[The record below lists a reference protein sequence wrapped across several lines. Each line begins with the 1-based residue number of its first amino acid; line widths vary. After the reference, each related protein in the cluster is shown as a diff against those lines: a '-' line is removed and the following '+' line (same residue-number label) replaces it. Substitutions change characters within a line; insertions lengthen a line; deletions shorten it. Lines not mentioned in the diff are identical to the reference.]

1 MSRTIGFTAQDAAR
15 VRFGRSCLWE
25 TVASIR
31 VLRNPAGHGVHRP
44 WIRRVRPELDR
55 LLARVPEPVGA
66 AFALLGELVGSGA
79 QGHYMPDLLTPPP
92 TSLEPA
98 LAAELERLAGTP
110 PEVVRA
116 QLTYLRDRWS
126 PRLQAM
132 ADDPGT
138 WLARVAEAVAAYWE
152 VALAPS
158 WSRVSAL
165 ADAEVFHRSRQQ
177 AAEGTSS
184 LLNDL
189 HERVVWDGRQLTV
202 SGTRCLGAHDL
213 EGGGL
218 CLVPSVF
225 VWPTVLVIADEQTA
239 QLAFP
244 CRGVGTLWAD
254 QDPPAA
260 GALEEVIGR
269 SKARLLAALQAPLST
284 TEAAARVELSVSTAS
299 EHLTALRAAGLVRT
313 HRTGRRTLHV
323 RTAAADTLIAAN
335 P

>member
-31 VLRNPAGHGVHRP
+31 VLRNPAGHAVHLP
-44 WIRRVRPELDR
+44 WVRRVRPELDR
-55 LLARVPEPVGA
+55 LLARRPES
-66 AFALLGELVGSGA
+66 AFALLGDLVGGP
-79 QGHYMPDLLTPPP
+79 GHYMPDLLTPPP
-92 TSLEPA
+92 VSLEPS
-98 LAAELERLAGTP
+98 LDQELERLAGTS

-116 QLTYLRDRWS
+116 QLAYLEDRWT

-132 ADDPGT
+132 ADAPVP
-138 WLARVAEAVAAYWE
+138 WLARLAEVVAAYWE
-152 VALAPS
+152 VALGPD
-158 WSRVSAL
+158 WSRVSAV
-165 ADAEVFHRSRQQ
+165 AEAEVFHRARQQ
-177 AAEGTSS
+177 AADGTSA

-189 HERVVWDGRQLTV
+189 HDRVGWDGRHLTV
-202 SGTRCLGAHDL
+202 SGTRCLGARDL

-225 VWPTVLVIADEQTA
+225 VWPTVLVVADEQTA

-254 QDPPAA
+254 HAA
-260 GALEEVIGR
+260 AAPGALEEVIGR

-284 TEAAARVELSVSTAS
+284 TEAAARVDLSVSTAS

-323 RTAAADTLIAAN
+323 RTPAADTLIAAN

>member
-31 VLRNPAGHGVHRP
+31 VLRHPAGHGVHRP
-44 WIRRVRPELDR
+44 WVRRVRPELDR
-55 LLARVPEPVGA
+55 LLARVPERTGA
-66 AFALLGELVGSGA
+66 AFALLGDLVGSGA
-79 QGHYMPDLLTPPP
+79 LGHYMPDLLTPPP
-92 TSLEPA
+92 VSLEPS
-98 LAAELERLAGTP
+98 LAAELEQLAGTP
-110 PEVVRA
+110 AEVVRS
-116 QLTYLRDRWS
+116 QLAYLRDRWT

-132 ADDPGT
+132 ADDPAG
-138 WLARVAEAVAAYWE
+138 WLARLADVVASYWE
-152 VALAPS
+152 VALAPD
-158 WSRVSAL
+158 WSRVSAV
-165 ADAEVFHRSRQQ
+165 ADAEVFHRARQQ
-177 AAEGTSS
+177 AADGTSA

-189 HERVVWDGRQLTV
+189 HERVGWDGRQLTV
-202 SGTRCLGAHDL
+202 SGTRCLGARDL

-225 VWPTVLVIADEQTA
+225 VWPTVLVVADEQTA

-244 CRGVGTLWAD
+244 CRGIGTLWEAD
-254 QDPPAA
+254 ESGPP
-260 GALEEVIGR
+260 GALEEVLGR
-269 SKARLLAALQAPLST
+269 SKARLLAVLQAPLST

-323 RTAAADTLIAAN
+323 RTAAGDSLISAS